1 MSQSHIAHKHKES
14 EAPCTSYNPFAHN
27 HSNLAQAFP
36 CTYMC
41 MSQKSHCTKTQ
52 RVRTQLA
59 PKLDTT
65 HKEAETPCTQTQAL
79 ARILPEIL
87 AQILAQI
94 LPEIL
99 AQILARILPEILAQ
113 IRQHTNDLWV
123 KLLNQ
128 ILPQ

>member
-1 MSQSHIAHKHKES
+1 
-14 EAPCTSYNPFAHN
+14 
-27 HSNLAQAFP
+27 
-36 CTYMC
+36 

-65 HKEAETPCTQTQAL
+65 HKEAETPCTQTQTL

-87 AQILAQI
+87 AQILA
-94 LPEIL
+94 
-99 AQILARILPEILAQ
+99 RMLPEILAQ